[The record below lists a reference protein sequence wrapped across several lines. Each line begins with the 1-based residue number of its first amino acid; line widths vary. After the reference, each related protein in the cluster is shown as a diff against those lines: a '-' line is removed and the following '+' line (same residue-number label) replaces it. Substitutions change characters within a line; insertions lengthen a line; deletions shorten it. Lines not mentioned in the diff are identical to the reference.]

1 MEKTTDST
9 EQPNNDEDV
18 QPFETNDSTACNGVA
33 NLFCKL
39 SIFFSLTT
47 LFFVHSAHTDME
59 LIKEEDHEEEQI
71 KNEEEQPLETNDCT
85 TPNG

>member
-1 MEKTTDST
+1 M
-9 EQPNNDEDV
+9 QW
-18 QPFETNDSTACNGVA
+18 C

-47 LFFVHSAHTDME
+47 LFFVHSAHTAME

-71 KNEEEQPLETNDCT
+71 KNEEEQPLETNDSTACNGVIYFANLVFFFHSPHCFLF
-85 TPNG
+85 TPRTQLWN